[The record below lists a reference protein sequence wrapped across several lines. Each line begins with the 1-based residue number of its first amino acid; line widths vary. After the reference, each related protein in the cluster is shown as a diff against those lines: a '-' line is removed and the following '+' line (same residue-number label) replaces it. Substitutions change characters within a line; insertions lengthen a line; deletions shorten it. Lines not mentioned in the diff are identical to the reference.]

1 MNPIAP
7 VSMLGGKGAVVA
19 IAVVAVLVGLVMLSE
34 HKNSQSKKQP

>member
-7 VSMLGGKGAVVA
+7 VSMLGGKGAVIA

-34 HKNSQSKKQP
+34 QKSSQPKKKP

>member
-19 IAVVAVLVGLVMLSE
+19 IAVIAVLVGLVLLSE
-34 HKNSQSKKQP
+34 QKPSTPKPKQ

>member
-7 VSMLGGKGAVVA
+7 VSMLGGKGAVIA

-34 HKNSQSKKQP
+34 QKTPQPQKKP

>member
-7 VSMLGGKGAVVA
+7 VSMLGGKGALIA

-34 HKNSQSKKQP
+34 QKAAQPQKKP

>member
-19 IAVVAVLVGLVMLSE
+19 IAVIAVLVGLVLLSE
-34 HKNSQSKKQP
+34 QKPPAQKQ

>member
-19 IAVVAVLVGLVMLSE
+19 IAVIAVLVGLVLLSE
-34 HKNSQSKKQP
+34 QKSATQKPKQ